1 MTFAFVIYVNDM
13 LTIHTQIGDQQRL
26 PKVLNLPH
34 DHTYGGGVLVLN
46 LPHDHTYGGG
56 VLDCSRHI
64 MNQNLQQHESN
75 ILTISG
81 HDII

>member
-1 MTFAFVIYVNDM
+1 MIFAFVISVNGM
-13 LTIHTQIGDQQRL
+13 LIIHTQIGDQQRL
-26 PKVLNLPH
+26 PEVLNLPH
-34 DHTYGGGVLVLN
+34 DHTYR
-46 LPHDHTYGGG
+46 GG

-81 HDII
+81 HDIIQYRYPNRQQI